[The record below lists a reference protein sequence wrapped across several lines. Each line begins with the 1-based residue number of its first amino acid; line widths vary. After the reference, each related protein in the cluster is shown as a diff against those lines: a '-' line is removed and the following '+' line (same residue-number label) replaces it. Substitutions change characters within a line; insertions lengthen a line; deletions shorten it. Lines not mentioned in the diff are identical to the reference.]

1 MTFTDQLR
9 KENDDIFEAVCK
21 EGHQPMTNVACV
33 LTIAGTDPSGGA
45 GIQADLKT
53 FQELQ
58 SYGMSVITS
67 VVAQN
72 TTGVQDVH
80 HLPIKMLEQQ
90 LDSILTDIQVH
101 AFKTG
106 MIANIDMM
114 KAIVEKISA
123 VKVPYVMD
131 PVMVAT
137 SGDPLIATD
146 ARNYLRDYLL
156 PLTTLVTPNIPEA
169 EYLTGITIESLSD
182 MKHAAKEIV
191 NTYGAGAALV
201 KGGHIK
207 GDAVDFLYD
216 GNVIHTFS
224 SKRIE
229 TNNTHGT
236 GCTYSAAITA
246 YMSQGVSLIEAVKK
260 AKNFV
265 TAAIQH
271 SFSLG
276 NGSGPTNH
284 WALRKEKVKK

>member
-1 MTFTDQLR
+1 M
-9 KENDDIFEAVCK
+9 NNI
-21 EGHQPMTNVACV
+21 ACA

-72 TTGVQDVH
+72 TTGVQGVH
-80 HLPIKMLEQQ
+80 HLPVEMIEQQ
-90 LDSILTDIQVH
+90 LDSVFFDMPVH

-114 KAIVEKISA
+114 KAIVEKVSA
-123 VKVPYVMD
+123 IKIPFVMD

-137 SGDPLIATD
+137 SGDPLIEGN
-146 ARNYLRDYLL
+146 ARHYLRDHLL

-169 EYLTGITIESLSD
+169 EYLTGETIQTTGD
-182 MKHAAKEIV
+182 MKEAAEQIV
-191 NTYGAGAALV
+191 MKYHTGAALI
-201 KGGHIK
+201 KGGHLE
-207 GDAVDFLYD
+207 GEAVDFLYD
-216 GNVIHTFS
+216 SNAIHTFS
-224 SKRIE
+224 SKRID
-229 TNNTHGT
+229 TKNTHGT

-246 YMSQGVSLIEAVKK
+246 YLSQGIPLLEAVKK
-260 AKNFV
+260 AKQFV
-265 TAAIQH
+265 TVAIQH

-276 NGSGPTNH
+276 NGNGPTNH
-284 WALRKEKVKK
+284 WATREEMVKQ